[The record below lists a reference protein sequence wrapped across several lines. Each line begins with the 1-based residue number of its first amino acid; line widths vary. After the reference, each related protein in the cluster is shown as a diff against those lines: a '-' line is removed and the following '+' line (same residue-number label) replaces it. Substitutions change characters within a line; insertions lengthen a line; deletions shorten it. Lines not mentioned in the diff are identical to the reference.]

1 MKLRQKFVKL
11 PWQSEL
17 NKVPKLF
24 WMCHKKIHQE
34 HPQIDRSYIGKI
46 KIFQVRFGHVT
57 QSANNIS
64 YDSIQI

>member
-1 MKLRQKFVKL
+1 
-11 PWQSEL
+11 
-17 NKVPKLF
+17 
-24 WMCHKKIHQE
+24 MCHKKIHQE